1 MIVKPN
7 NQNVLGARRRK
18 GFKRKS
24 QHWL

>member
-18 GFKRKS
+18 GFKRKR